1 MKLDLKIS
9 LGRAINVDVRFKTRR
24 VAVLVLVLG
33 INKVGQIDIMIS
45 QKDY

>member
-1 MKLDLKIS
+1 MKLGLRIS

-24 VAVLVLVLG
+24 AAIR
-33 INKVGQIDIMIS
+33 INKVGRIDIVIS